1 MAALPCVVLLSLGA
15 LTGMALDSGGSGRP
29 RILVQRWNHLYLKAE
44 SPKVYCIGPRNA
56 GGLHRLYEGVEGA
69 PRLWATS
76 EGEGGQATFI
86 LPPLNV
92 SRDYRFWCAL
102 QASPEEEGMVNTT
115 ISEPVTVTVQDR
127 PSRPMININ
136 PISGHFQQ
144 FREITC
150 SVNRYYR
157 VQIFYLKKDGCSLC
171 IRPDLVRVQK
181 TSATFRVANTRAEN
195 GGNYTCWYQVWSS
208 GWSYNSTESKVV
220 HLSTGD
226 SMLRLVN
233 GRDRCSGQV
242 EIFYGG
248 EWGRVLS
255 EGWDLATADVLCHHL
270 ECGFGE
276 ALPNLGQGTGKIW
289 LKGANCQGGEETFWE
304 CFLFPQRTAT
314 MWERNADAAVTCS
327 KLPAKPTISLPRSPA
342 IFVEGENFEM
352 KCTAPNFYFEMNFYL
367 GRVGGEVRHSRARAF
382 STMFAFTNVT
392 SGDTGTYTCWYKIGR
407 AGRCFNSTVSDR
419 ARLDV
424 GDTPGK
430 PELLQ
435 DTPQKVFLPGG
446 STVFRCVPPYL
457 SWFSGYFLYRTD
469 KQKAM
474 WNKSGGLFGAFLAHV
489 GDQSGRFNYMCAYQV
504 RVRGRDFNSTVSSK
518 LEISVVDQLSQPR
531 LELLP
536 SADTFAVNLTVSCL
550 ATNTFTGGTFSLH
563 QEGREEPIERRRDA
577 RQLGRVTFGV
587 SKARV
592 GNQGNYTCRQSVEEN
607 GRWYVSPHSRR
618 LALWI
623 AEEVKL
629 RLVGKESNCS
639 GKVEVFYNS
648 KWRKLWAP
656 RWGLTSTST
665 VCRQLGCG
673 FAASRLPV
681 VSSRPGE
688 GDVSLTG
695 VKCSGKESS
704 LWDCHLWSRDYRT
717 PPHLRQLAVNCSD
730 HPKSPGLVLNRPSG
744 HYLEGEKIRFQCHA
758 PTYFAG
764 SRFYFYKDGRAAEVA
779 RIAGDEVLSQA
790 AFTLT
795 RASFGDT
802 GSYTCAY
809 QTERSGAVYN
819 STRSLSVDVN
829 VTDQCP
835 KPKLTKEGQS
845 DRAFVSES
853 VSVDCLVPDNFPS
866 THLFIEATWGG
877 LSKTLP
883 SHVTGKGARAIL
895 GHLDLGVIYALR
907 CRYTTRLGRRMF
919 RSPWSDVLKLE
930 VTDRA
935 PKPRARVTHLGD
947 THFQREVRIRCT
959 APKAYRGSVYNLHKE
974 GQERV
979 LHQPIPKRSYYTWFD
994 IDNLDGANAGNYTCS
1009 YETELQGK
1017 KYRSELS
1024 DPVELNILGAQL
1036 RLVPDMGPCNGVVE
1050 MHYKGHWGPLCIHRR
1065 WTRPNAEVV
1074 CRQLNC
1080 GFSQPARGSPRGE
1093 AMGQPAPLSTIDCN
1107 GSEASLW
1114 KCSLTA
1120 APRDYRC
1127 SPWQLAVVNCTENPE
1142 EPTIEMVRPVAT
1154 GQSVGLRCT
1163 AQPIYAT
1170 SRFYLEMV
1178 DRPSLWLTQTP
1189 PGADYSAMFTVPSL
1203 TGAYR
1208 CLYEV
1213 QRGGERYNSTRSREL
1228 RVSIGRENID

>member
-15 LTGMALDSGGSGRP
+15 LTGMALDSGVGSGRP

-276 ALPNLGQGTGKIW
+276 ALPNLGQGT
-289 LKGANCQGGEETFWE
+289 
-304 CFLFPQRTAT
+304 
-314 MWERNADAAVTCS
+314 
-327 KLPAKPTISLPRSPA
+327 
-342 IFVEGENFEM
+342 
-352 KCTAPNFYFEMNFYL
+352 
-367 GRVGGEVRHSRARAF
+367 
-382 STMFAFTNVT
+382 
-392 SGDTGTYTCWYKIGR
+392 
-407 AGRCFNSTVSDR
+407 
-419 ARLDV
+419 
-424 GDTPGK
+424 
-430 PELLQ
+430 
-435 DTPQKVFLPGG
+435 
-446 STVFRCVPPYL
+446 
-457 SWFSGYFLYRTD
+457 
-469 KQKAM
+469 
-474 WNKSGGLFGAFLAHV
+474 
-489 GDQSGRFNYMCAYQV
+489 
-504 RVRGRDFNSTVSSK
+504 
-518 LEISVVDQLSQPR
+518 DQLSQPR